1 MFYQASEHIAK
12 KLVEKNTI
20 SSENK
25 PIYQYGIQQGFT
37 IGLNIL
43 TTFVIGLVFKM
54 IVESFLFLAVYIPLR
69 SFAGGVH
76 AKTANRCYVYSTIM
90 IIAELLVIKFLPFGI
105 FIGSCLSLIS
115 GAIIFLLAP
124 VETENKKL
132 DESEKQV
139 YKKRARIIL
148 IIELVIQFIIALMSW
163 NNIMMCFSLAFVSLS
178 LIMLAGVIKNNYN
191 DKQNKI
197 NSVYHCLSV
206 R

>member
-90 IIAELLVIKFLPFGI
+90 IIAELLVIKFFPFGI

-178 LIMLAGVIKNNYN
+178 LVMLAGVIKNNHN

-197 NSVYHCLSV
+197 NSVYHCLLV
-206 R
+206 W

>member
-25 PIYQYGIQQGFT
+25 LIYQYGIQQGLT

-43 TTFVIGLVFKM
+43 TTFAIGLIFQM
-54 IVESFLFLAVYIPLR
+54 IIESFLFLAVYIPLR

-90 IIAELLVIKFLPFGI
+90 IIAALLVIKFFPFGI

-115 GAIIFLLAP
+115 GTIIFLLAP
-124 VETENKKL
+124 VETANKKL
-132 DESEKQV
+132 DELEKQV

-148 IIELVIQFIIALMSW
+148 IIELVIQFLIALTSW
-163 NNIMMCFSLAFVSLS
+163 NNGLMCFSLAFVSLS
-178 LIMLAGVIKNNYN
+178 LVMLAGIIKNKYD
-191 DKQNKI
+191 DKQNE
-197 NSVYHCLSV
+197 L
-206 R
+206 

>member
-90 IIAELLVIKFLPFGI
+90 IIAELLVIKFFPFGI

-197 NSVYHCLSV
+197 NSD
-206 R
+206 

>member
-197 NSVYHCLSV
+197 NSD
-206 R
+206 

>member
-105 FIGSCLSLIS
+105 LIGSCLSLIS

-178 LIMLAGVIKNNYN
+178 LVMLTGVIKNNYN

-197 NSVYHCLSV
+197 NSD
-206 R
+206 

>member
-25 PIYQYGIQQGFT
+25 IIYQYGIQQGFT

-43 TTFVIGLVFKM
+43 TTFVIGLIFKM

-69 SFAGGVH
+69 SFAGGIH

-124 VETENKKL
+124 VETANKKL

-148 IIELVIQFIIALMSW
+148 IIELVIQFLIVLTSWDNII
-163 NNIMMCFSLAFVSLS
+163 MCFSLAFVSLS
-178 LIMLAGVIKNNYN
+178 LVMLAGIIKNNHN

-197 NSVYHCLSV
+197 SSD
-206 R
+206 

>member
-1 MFYQASEHIAK
+1 MFYQTSERIAQ

-43 TTFVIGLVFKM
+43 TTLIIGLIFQMV
-54 IVESFLFLAVYIPLR
+54 IESFLFLAVYIPLR

-76 AKTANRCYVYSTIM
+76 AKTANRCYVYSTLM
-90 IIAELLVIKFLPFGI
+90 IIAALLVIKFFPFGI

-124 VETENKKL
+124 VETANKKL
-132 DESEKQV
+132 DELEKQV

-148 IIELVIQFIIALMSW
+148 IIELVIQFLIALMSLD
-163 NNIMMCFSLAFVSLS
+163 NIMMCFSLAFVSLS
-178 LIMLAGVIKNNYN
+178 LVMLAGIIKNKYHN
-191 DKQNKI
+191 KQSKI
-197 NSVYHCLSV
+197 SSD
-206 R
+206 

>member
-1 MFYQASEHIAK
+1 MFYQASERIAK
-12 KLVEKNTI
+12 KLVQNNTI

-43 TTFVIGLVFKM
+43 TTFAIGVVFQM
-54 IVESFLFLAVYIPLR
+54 IIESFLFLAVYIPLR

-90 IIAELLVIKFLPFGI
+90 IIAALLVIKFFPFGI
-105 FIGSCLSLIS
+105 VICSCLSIIS

-124 VETENKKL
+124 VETANKRL
-132 DESEKQV
+132 DELEKHI

-148 IIELVIQFIIALMSW
+148 IIELIVQLLVALTPW
-163 NNIMMCFSLAFVSLS
+163 DNIMMCFSLAFVSLS
-178 LIMLAGVIKNNYN
+178 LVMLAGSIKNKHN
-191 DKQNKI
+191 DKQEN
-197 NSVYHCLSV
+197 
-206 R
+206 RF

>member
-197 NSVYHCLSV
+197 NSVYHCLLV
-206 R
+206 W